1 MKQKNC
7 EFSHKTVR
15 KIKITGEIPHDMC
28 YNEAMNY
35 QHIPFTREKSAA
47 FDVII
52 VGGGMAGVCA
62 AIASARH
69 GAKTALIQDR
79 PMLGGNASSEIRMH
93 ICGASEN
100 QKKPELEEGGILHE
114 ILLSN
119 KSRNDSFNFSVWD
132 MTLYEAVKSQKNLT
146 LYLNT
151 AMTDCIMDGD
161 RITSVRCR
169 QLTTETNYTFTANI
183 FVDAT
188 GIGTLAHLSGA
199 DYAIGSEGKDEFG
212 EPDAPEHGNL
222 DRMGNTLL
230 LKAVDRGH
238 PVTFTPPS
246 FARHFTEEELRYRPH
261 STGFTVAVGDN
272 ADYTRMTAFSTSAV
286 DYGYWW
292 IELCGYTDDFFSEY
306 EDIRDE
312 LMSCVWGVWDH
323 IKNGGNHGAEN
334 YDLEWVGIL
343 PGMRE
348 GRRVLG
354 DYILTENDI
363 LANRT
368 FDDGV
373 AYGGWA
379 MDVHT
384 PGGLYDFDKRPSSI
398 YCFDG
403 TYEIPYRCYYSRNVS
418 NLMMAGKIISAS
430 KMGMSSTRVIGTC
443 AIGGQAVGTA
453 AAMCIEKSVTPR
465 GLLPYVPELRRNL
478 LKDDCYLPG
487 YTGTTGNLLTAVCA
501 SSSRDGGEPENVLNG
516 ITRAMNGQE
525 NCWISDGISPVGETL
540 TLTLDQ
546 SARLSEIRLVFD
558 SNFKYPIKI
567 TLSDKRRAQQRI
579 GVPPELVR
587 DYTVQLKKNGAITAE
602 QTVLKNCQR
611 LNILRFEG
619 AEADT
624 VEVTVHA
631 TNGSYDVRIFEIGA
645 YQ

>member
-1 MKQKNC
+1 M
-7 EFSHKTVR
+7 
-15 KIKITGEIPHDMC
+15 EIFGKKLDENMPDVW
-28 YNEAMNY
+28 YNRSMNY
-35 QHIPFTREKSAA
+35 QHVPFTREKSAVY
-47 FDVII
+47 DVVI

-62 AIASARH
+62 AIAAARH

-119 KSRNDSFNFSVWD
+119 KSRNDAFNYSVWD
-132 MTLYEAVKSQKNLT
+132 MTLYEAVKSQQNLT
-146 LYLNT
+146 LHLNT
-151 AMTDCIMDGD
+151 AMTACTMDGD
-161 RITSVRCR
+161 QIREIRCS
-169 QLTTETNYTFTANI
+169 QLTTETNYTFSANI

-199 DYAIGSEGKDEFG
+199 DYAVGSEGRDEYG
-212 EPDAPEHGNL
+212 EPDAPEKGNL

-238 PVTFTPPS
+238 PVKFTPPS
-246 FARHFTEEELRYRPH
+246 FARQFTEEELRYRPH

-292 IELCGYTDDFFSEY
+292 IELCGHTDDFFSEY

-312 LMSCVWGVWDH
+312 LMACVWGVWDH
-323 IKNGGNHGAEN
+323 IKNVSDHGAEN

-348 GRRVLG
+348 GRRILG

-363 LANRT
+363 LENRR
-368 FDDGV
+368 FEDGV

-453 AAMCIEKSVTPR
+453 AALCIEKNVNPR
-465 GLLPYVPELRRNL
+465 GLLPYMDELRREL
-478 LKDDCYLPG
+478 VKDDCYIPG
-487 YTGTTGNLLTAVCA
+487 FTGGCGDLLRTAAASATSHRTGCEPAYAV
-501 SSSRDGGEPENVLNG
+501 NG
-516 ITRAMNGQE
+516 ITRSMDGAS
-525 NCWISDGISPVGETL
+525 NCWVSDGMGENGEIL
-540 TLTLDQ
+540 TLTLD
-546 SARLSEIRLVFD
+546 SPVKISELRLTFD
-558 SNFKYPIKI
+558 SNFNYAIKI

-587 DYTVQLKKNGAITAE
+587 DYCVRLKKNGITVAE
-602 QTVLKNCQR
+602 RSVTGNHQR
-611 LNILRFEG
+611 LNVLNFDG
-619 AEADT
+619 VDADT
-624 VEVTVHA
+624 IELTVTA
-631 TNGSYDVRIFEIGA
+631 TNGCADVRVFEVSA
-645 YQ
+645 YQSGGST